1 MEVEDDG
8 ARHDGY
14 ADFPGRKSDTAPF
27 QVLHNTRGSVQA
39 ESTPSTQEDCV
50 HALHH
55 MAGKARSQITRARS
69 GTADI
74 DSADAAR
81 FAEDHTASCQTF
93 EVACVSDADAWNCVQ
108 I

>member
-1 MEVEDDG
+1 MTAPG
-8 ARHDGY
+8 TMGTRT
-14 ADFPGRKSDTAPF
+14 FPARKSDAAPF
-27 QVLHNTRGSVQA
+27 QVLHDTRGSVQA

-55 MAGKARSQITRARS
+55 MAGKAGSQITRARS
-69 GTADI
+69 GTANI
-74 DSADAAR
+74 DSAHRAR
-81 FAEDHTASCQTF
+81 CAEDHTASCQTF